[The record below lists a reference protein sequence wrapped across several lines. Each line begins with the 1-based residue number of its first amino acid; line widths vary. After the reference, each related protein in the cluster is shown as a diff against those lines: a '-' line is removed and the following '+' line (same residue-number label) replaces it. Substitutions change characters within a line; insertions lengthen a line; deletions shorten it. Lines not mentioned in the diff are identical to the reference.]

1 MDVARKDFVEVFG
14 GDDPQMLADHLAGVK
29 RVPTAGYEDGFRATV
44 LAIQCAQAVAG
55 RKRIVFENDWFELS

>member
-1 MDVARKDFVEVFG
+1 
-14 GDDPQMLADHLAGVK
+14 
-29 RVPTAGYEDGFRATV
+29 VPTAGYEDGFRATV